1 MAREKF
7 DYFKAFNLLT
17 EKAIAESEILV
28 EIFENFSGTKSLSKD
43 MERSHQIEHE
53 GDEINHEVFKNVA
66 IDFITPIDREDLLD
80 LSCNLDNILDQ
91 IEGCIQDIYMY
102 DIHKLIPE
110 AIEFSKLI
118 KKSCVALN
126 KCTSELKNYKKN
138 RMKIAEYVVKVND
151 IEEEADYLYVSVNR
165 RLYTEENDKPMK
177 VLVWSRIM
185 NDLENCC
192 DACEHAS
199 DVIRSVILKNS

>member
-1 MAREKF
+1 MSREKF
-7 DYFKAFNLLT
+7 NYFKAFENLT
-17 EKAIAESEILV
+17 EKAIAESKILV
-28 EIFENFSGTKSLSKD
+28 EVFENFTNTERLAKD
-43 MERSHQIEHE
+43 MQRAHNIEHD

-66 IDFITPIDREDLLD
+66 RDFITPIDREDLID

-91 IEGCIQDIYMY
+91 IEACIQDIYMY

-110 AIEFSKLI
+110 AIDFSKLI
-118 KKSCVALN
+118 NKSCITLHE
-126 KCTSELKNYKKN
+126 CCGELKNYKKN
-138 RMKIAEYVVKVND
+138 KKVISELIVKVND
-151 IEEEADYLYVSVNR
+151 IEEEADLLYMDTIR
-165 RLYTEENDKPMK
+165 RLYTEENDKAMK

-185 NDLENCC
+185 KDLEDCC